1 MTALARSRE
10 LAGFVGLVR
19 LLAVGVL
26 VAAGCGGGD
35 SGASAGERAEDDGE
49 VDGTITVLGASSLTD
64 ALAEVSAAFE
74 DRNPGADVALSFTGS
89 PGLVAAVLEGAPG
102 DVLVLADTQGVDRL
116 RDAERLAGDPVS
128 LEIGRAAC
136 RERGGR

>member
-35 SGASAGERAEDDGE
+35 SGAPAGERAEDDGE
-49 VDGTITVLGASSLTD
+49 VDGTITVLGASSPTD
-64 ALAEVSAAFE
+64 ALAEGSAAFE
-74 DRNPGADVALSFTGS
+74 DRHPAAAGALASAGS
-89 PGLVAAVLEGAPG
+89 PGLGAAGLEGRP
-102 DVLVLADTQGVDRL
+102 
-116 RDAERLAGDPVS
+116 AGSHRRRV
-128 LEIGRAAC
+128 G
-136 RERGGR
+136 

>member
-64 ALAEVSAAFE
+64 ALAEVSAAF
-74 DRNPGADVALSFTGS
+74 DALPPGPDVALLFAGR
-89 PGLVAAVLEGAPG
+89 PGLVAAVFEGAP
-102 DVLVLADTQGVDRL
+102 VAVRALA
-116 RDAERLAGDPVS
+116 P
-128 LEIGRAAC
+128 
-136 RERGGR
+136 